1 MQAATN
7 HSVPHDDP
15 DELPPPVDPGDAV
28 GLVCHSVLLG
38 PRFWNVADFKG
49 RPLPVIGSWT
59 SALETPPG
67 KLLPLPVGP
76 EGEVGTVSHW
86 ICPCA
91 TKIVENKG
99 GKADKYVIVLSAS
112 H

>member
-1 MQAATN
+1 MVN
-7 HSVPHDDP
+7 L
-15 DELPPPVDPGDAV
+15 EGR
-28 GLVCHSVLLG
+28 GLVIRVGFPGRQSAMG
-38 PRFWNVADFKG
+38 PMFWNVADFKC

-76 EGEVGTVSHW
+76 KGEVGTVSHW

-99 GKADKYVIVLSAS
+99 GKAYKYVIGLSAS

>member
-1 MQAATN
+1 MAWLSALGCLVV
-7 HSVPHDDP
+7 S
-15 DELPPPVDPGDAV
+15 LPWVQD
-28 GLVCHSVLLG
+28 
-38 PRFWNVADFKG
+38 ADFKG
-49 RPLPVIGSWT
+49 RPLPGIGSCT

-99 GKADKYVIVLSAS
+99 GKVDKYVIVLSAS

>member
-1 MQAATN
+1 MSRLTAA
-7 HSVPHDDP
+7 PW
-15 DELPPPVDPGDAV
+15 LPLLNLEGR
-28 GLVCHSVLLG
+28 GLVIRLGLPGRQSAMG
-38 PRFWNVADFKG
+38 PRFWNDADFKG
-49 RPLPVIGSWT
+49 RPLPGIGSWT

-67 KLLPLPVGP
+67 KMLPLPVGP

-91 TKIVENKG
+91 NKIVENKG
-99 GKADKYVIVLSAS
+99 GKADKYVIVLTAS